1 VISLQI
7 PAEEAGKFVRG
18 HWDVENSLHWVM
30 DMVLRDDECRVQT
43 NHAPANFNTI
53 KHLALNLL
61 RMALGSDSLHLRR
74 KVAAWND
81 GVLVKSQQH
90 EIFT

>member
-1 VISLQI
+1 MASLQI

-18 HWDVENSLHWVM
+18 HWDVENSLYWVM

-61 RMALGSDSLHLRR
+61 RMALG
-74 KVAAWND
+74 K
-81 GVLVKSQQH
+81 G
-90 EIFT
+90 